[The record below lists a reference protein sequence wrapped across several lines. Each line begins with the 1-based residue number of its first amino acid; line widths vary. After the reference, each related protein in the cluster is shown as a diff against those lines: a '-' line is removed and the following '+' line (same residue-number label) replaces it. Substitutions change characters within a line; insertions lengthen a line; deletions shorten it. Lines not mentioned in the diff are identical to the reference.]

1 MAKIKSAYT
10 KEVVQDLE
18 TMLAEELSK
27 EIDKQIINDIHK
39 LGFEMEIKEK
49 LDNLLKRIV
58 RNNKIN
64 DLFNE

>member
-1 MAKIKSAYT
+1 MAKIKTSY
-10 KEVVQDLE
+10 KRDVVQDLE
-18 TMLAEELSK
+18 TMLAEEMAK
-27 EIDKQIINDIHK
+27 EIDKEIINDIHK